1 MIPAPAG
8 RDQHLISLNPPG
20 LLARTVSSEKRDLAE
35 EAVQKAMEIAVNS
48 SESPALEVVALQ
60 TRVLKL
66 RWLGSEEEAD
76 RLAAE
81 LKQIVPT
88 STLVDIAD
96 TD

>member
-1 MIPAPAG
+1 MIPAPAA
-8 RDQHLISLNPPG
+8 REQHLISLNPPG
-20 LLARTVSSEKRDLAE
+20 FLARTVSSEKRDLAE